1 MSNEE
6 MSNIEMSNIEMNNK
20 KIMRT
25 MVVMA
30 MFVIALLSCLSAKAL
45 PQDSARSYQYFYL
58 ESIRQQQQGNRSA
71 AFDLMK
77 YAQHLNPMAAE
88 TYFQLSQYYFDMKDN
103 ASARMCFEKAAE
115 LNPKNSTYQ
124 ERLAQF
130 YVSQQEYDKAIGT
143 YEQLYSTHKGRED
156 VLEILLRLYGA
167 TNNYAKMIEVLN
179 RMEVL
184 EGGSEQITLT
194 KMQIYEQMDD
204 KDKVLKELQSL
215 VDKHPN
221 DLNYRVMLG
230 NWLLQNGKPR
240 LALKE
245 YKYVMAEEPDNEA
258 AQISMLD
265 YYRIE
270 GMDAKAE
277 ELLTNLLSSPKTE
290 TSTKVSLLRRAIY
303 ENQQQGGDSIAIL
316 QLLDKTLSQPQKT
329 SDLYMLKAAYLT
341 LINMPKD
348 SVNSVYEQAIK
359 VEPDNAQ
366 ARLIL
371 IQNLWPEE
379 QYDKVIDLCRPAQ
392 QYNPDEMAF
401 YYFQGV
407 AYYQQGK
414 HDEALNTFRKG
425 VAQINSSSD
434 PSIVSD
440 FYAIMG
446 DILHDKG
453 LDTEAYAAY
462 DSCLH
467 WKPDNFGALNNYA
480 YYLSIHGSDLSRA
493 EQMSYKTIK
502 AEPENS
508 TFLDTFAWIL
518 FMQGRYEEAK
528 IYIDQAVKHLQGDGG
543 VIYEHAGDIYAMTGN
558 TDEALQYWQKA
569 KDDKVVSPT
578 LDKKIKQRKYIKEP
592 KK

>member
-1 MSNEE
+1 M
-6 MSNIEMSNIEMNNK
+6 
-20 KIMRT
+20 
-25 MVVMA
+25 
-30 MFVIALLSCLSAKAL
+30 
-45 PQDSARSYQYFYL
+45 
-58 ESIRQQQQGNRSA
+58 
-71 AFDLMK
+71 
-77 YAQHLNPMAAE
+77 
-88 TYFQLSQYYFDMKDN
+88 
-103 ASARMCFEKAAE
+103 
-115 LNPKNSTYQ
+115 
-124 ERLAQF
+124 
-130 YVSQQEYDKAIGT
+130 
-143 YEQLYSTHKGRED
+143 
-156 VLEILLRLYGA
+156 LEILLRLYGA

-270 GMDAKAE
+270 GMDAKAD